1 MNNVGSV
8 SDMINSSIVVVTK
21 PSVSTFE
28 MYERRGNLT
37 SALIYVGLGAIVT
50 AILGAVA
57 SPAGIVGGILSG
69 LIGTILGF
77 VIFTYAVFFIGKSQG
92 GSGTYDEVAYTFS
105 LFSVPLAVIGAVVGL
120 IGRVLPLLGCLV
132 GLPIG
137 LALLVAQIYFGYLA
151 VQSSMNLRDSGKA
164 IITLVVAA
172 ILSFIVTAIIAA
184 IFGGAALLGGAIA
197 N

>member
-50 AILGAVA
+50 AILGAIA
-57 SPAGIVGGILSG
+57 SPAGIVGGILGG
-69 LIGTILGF
+69 LISTILGF

-92 GSGTYDEVAYTFS
+92 GTGNYDEVAYTFS
-105 LFSVPLAVIGAVVGL
+105 LFTVPLAVVGAVVGL

-137 LALLVAQIYFGYLA
+137 LALLAAQIYFGYLA

-172 ILSFIVTAIIAA
+172 ILSFIVTLIIGV

-197 N
+197 S

>member
-28 MYERRGNLT
+28 MFERRGNLT
-37 SALIYVGLGAIVT
+37 SALIYVGLGAVVT
-50 AILGAVA
+50 AILGAIA

-69 LIGTILGF
+69 LIGTILSF

-92 GSGTYDEVAYTFS
+92 GTGTYDEVAYTFS

-132 GLPIG
+132 GLPIA

-164 IITLVVAA
+164 IITLVVAG
-172 ILSFIVTAIIAA
+172 ILSLIVNIIIGA
-184 IFGGAALLGGAIA
+184 IF
-197 N
+197 

>member
-37 SALIYVGLGAIVT
+37 SALIYVGLGAIIT
-50 AILGAVA
+50 AILGAIV

-69 LIGTILGF
+69 LIGTILSF

-92 GSGTYDEVAYTFS
+92 GTGTYDEVAYTFS
-105 LFSVPLAVIGAVVGL
+105 LFSVPLAVIGAVFGL
-120 IGRVLPLLGCLV
+120 IARILPLLACLV
-132 GLPIG
+132 GPPIL

-172 ILSFIVTAIIAA
+172 LLSFIVTLIIAA

-197 N
+197 S

>member
-28 MYERRGNLT
+28 MFERRGNLN

-50 AILGAVA
+50 AILGAIA
-57 SPAGIVGGILSG
+57 SPSGIVGGILIG
-69 LIGTILGF
+69 LLSTILGF

-92 GSGTYDEVAYTFS
+92 GTGTYDEVAYTFS
-105 LFSVPLAVIGAVVGL
+105 LFSVPLAVIGAVFGL
-120 IGRVLPLLGCLV
+120 IARILPLLACLV
-132 GLPIG
+132 GPPIW

-172 ILSFIVTAIIAA
+172 ILSLIVTAIIAA

>member
-28 MYERRGNLT
+28 MFERRGNLT

-50 AILGAVA
+50 AILGAIA

-92 GSGTYDEVAYTFS
+92 GTGTYDEVAYSFS

-132 GLPIG
+132 GLPIS

-172 ILSFIVTAIIAA
+172 ILSLIVTVIIGM

>member
-28 MYERRGNLT
+28 MFERRGNLT

-50 AILGAVA
+50 AILGAIA

-92 GSGTYDEVAYTFS
+92 GTGTYDEVAYSFS

-132 GLPIG
+132 GLPIS

-172 ILSFIVTAIIAA
+172 ILSLIVTVIIAA

-197 N
+197 S

>member
-28 MYERRGNLT
+28 MFERRGNLT
-37 SALIYVGLGAIVT
+37 SALIYVGLGAVVT
-50 AILGAVA
+50 AILGAIA

-69 LIGTILGF
+69 LIGTILSF

-92 GSGTYDEVAYTFS
+92 GTGTYDEVAYTFS

-132 GLPIG
+132 GLPIA

-172 ILSFIVTAIIAA
+172 LLSFIVTLIIAA

-197 N
+197 S

>member
-21 PSVSTFE
+21 PSVSSFE
-28 MYERRGNLT
+28 MFERRGNLN

-50 AILGAVA
+50 AILGAIA

-92 GSGTYDEVAYTFS
+92 GTGTYDEVAYSFS
-105 LFSVPLAVIGAVVGL
+105 LFSVPLAVIGAVFGL
-120 IGRVLPLLGCLV
+120 IARILPLLACLV
-132 GLPIG
+132 GPPIW

-172 ILSFIVTAIIAA
+172 ILSLIVTVIIGM

>member
-28 MYERRGNLT
+28 MFERRGNLT
-37 SALIYVGLGAIVT
+37 SALIYVGLGAVVT
-50 AILGAVA
+50 AILGAIA

-69 LIGTILGF
+69 LIGTILSF

-92 GSGTYDEVAYTFS
+92 GTGTYDEVAYTFS

-132 GLPIG
+132 GLPIA

-172 ILSFIVTAIIAA
+172 LLSFIVTLIIAA
-184 IFGGAALLGGAIA
+184 IFGGVALLGGAIA
-197 N
+197 S